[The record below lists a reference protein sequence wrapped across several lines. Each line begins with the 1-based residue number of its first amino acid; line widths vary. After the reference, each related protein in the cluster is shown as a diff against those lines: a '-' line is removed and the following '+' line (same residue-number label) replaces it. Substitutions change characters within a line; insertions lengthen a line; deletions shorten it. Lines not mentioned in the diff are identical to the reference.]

1 MWRARAM
8 NAMEGGPASRTRDF
22 HWSSFSF
29 DAREGAGLVR
39 IDPIR

>member
-8 NAMEGGPASRTRDF
+8 NAMEGGAASAQEIFIRG
-22 HWSSFSF
+22 SFSF